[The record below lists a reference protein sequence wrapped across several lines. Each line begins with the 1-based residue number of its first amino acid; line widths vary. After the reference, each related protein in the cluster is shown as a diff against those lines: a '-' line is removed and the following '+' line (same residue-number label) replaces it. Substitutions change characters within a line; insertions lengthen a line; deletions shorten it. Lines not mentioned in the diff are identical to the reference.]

1 MPGPDS
7 EAVVRVAASGDLH
20 CREANREQV
29 LAAFAELEG
38 KADLALLAG
47 DLTGEGR
54 PEEAEVLAA
63 AASRCPI
70 PTFAVLGNHD
80 WHGGQAAE
88 IAELLRAAGVTVLE
102 REAARL
108 DVGDVEVGVVGA
120 KGFVGGFAPHHLPDF
135 GEPSLRAVY
144 AETGREVDGLD
155 AGLREIATCD
165 VRLVVLHYAPIETT
179 LEGEP
184 REIFVFLGSDR
195 LAAPILEHGPDLVV
209 HGHAHAGTAGGRI
222 GDSAVHNVA
231 QPVTRRDF
239 EIFELEPKPARRA
252 VR

>member
-54 PEEAEVLAA
+54 LEEAEVLAA
-63 AASRCPI
+63 AASRCAIPI
-70 PTFAVLGNHD
+70 FAVLGNHD
-80 WHGGQAAE
+80 CHEGRAAE

-102 REAARL
+102 REAARV

-120 KGFVGGFAPHHLPDF
+120 KGFVGGF
-135 GEPSLRAVY
+135 
-144 AETGREVDGLD
+144 
-155 AGLREIATCD
+155 
-165 VRLVVLHYAPIETT
+165 
-179 LEGEP
+179 
-184 REIFVFLGSDR
+184 
-195 LAAPILEHGPDLVV
+195 
-209 HGHAHAGTAGGRI
+209 
-222 GDSAVHNVA
+222 
-231 QPVTRRDF
+231 
-239 EIFELEPKPARRA
+239 
-252 VR
+252 